1 MRFFLD
7 LGLNGARRARDVRR
21 WRNRVVSV
29 SDCVNYNG
37 FGYRRDAFH
46 PLHRY
51 LFDCEARGLVAARRA
66 FVEFLRFYRPCDAA
80 QALGLAP
87 LDKEYPLFLMPWYRF
102 TPASFR
108 PLLTWRALPLDCSDL
123 LTRYSARG
131 LASYLIEQEW
141 FWAERALDTLRNHGY
156 DTRRGILQARAFVKA
171 DGERRYL
178 LTDGNHRAAAMT
190 FLGWDEVEIC
200 CDTLLE
206 VRECDADKW
215 WGVRHGFYSR
225 AAALALFHAYINGN
239 ARPHVAAQP
248 APIEASPDWK
258 KLYLPEP
265 APRDQR
271 SLRQRS
277 LRQRNSSR
285 GPF

>member
-87 LDKEYPLFLMPWYRF
+87 LDKEYPLFF
-102 TPASFR
+102 DAVVSFR
-108 PLLTWRALPLDCSDL
+108 ARLVSTVADL
-123 LTRYSARG
+123 
-131 LASYLIEQEW
+131 
-141 FWAERALDTLRNHGY
+141 
-156 DTRRGILQARAFVKA
+156 ARATARLFGFA
-171 DGERRYL
+171 DAL
-178 LTDGNHRAAAMT
+178 LCARFGLLSHRAGMV
-190 FLGWDEVEIC
+190 LG
-200 CDTLLE
+200 
-206 VRECDADKW
+206 R
-215 WGVRHGFYSR
+215 
-225 AAALALFHAYINGN
+225 
-239 ARPHVAAQP
+239 ARPRCVAQP
-248 APIEASPDWK
+248 RLRYQTRHFAGARFSSKLMASG
-258 KLYLPEP
+258 
-265 APRDQR
+265 AI
-271 SLRQRS
+271 
-277 LRQRNSSR
+277 
-285 GPF
+285 F